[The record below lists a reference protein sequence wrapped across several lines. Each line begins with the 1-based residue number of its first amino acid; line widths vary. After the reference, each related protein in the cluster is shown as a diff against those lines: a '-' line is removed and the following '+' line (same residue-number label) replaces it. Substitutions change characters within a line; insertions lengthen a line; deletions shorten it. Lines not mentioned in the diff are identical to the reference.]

1 MEILVLV
8 IHFWFYLV
16 QKNIGLSSLFVRVSQ
31 SSCWSSSCVSFSSVF
46 CKFDGGFAPVFF
58 NTSLSIETIISSQD
72 SVTLSFDFPRAT
84 ALSPYNGP
92 RSGLA
97 LLLLFGDGFGVSDA
111 SPQISTRLRA
121 TPSYS
126 LLHSYSSITSF
137 YKRI

>member
-31 SSCWSSSCVSFSSVF
+31 SSCLSSSWVSFSSVF
-46 CKFDGGFAPVFF
+46 CKVDGDCAPVFF
-58 NTSLSIETIISSQD
+58 KTLLSIGTIIAGQD
-72 SVTLSFDFPRAT
+72 SFTLSFDFPRST

-97 LLLLFGDGFGVSDA
+97 ILLVFGDGFGFSGG

-121 TPSYS
+121 TPSFS
-126 LLHSYSSITSF
+126 LGSQIH
-137 YKRI
+137 R